1 MNPQTA
7 PKHNST
13 SAEKPAVSAPASDIG
28 ARARLERFRSLLA
41 DEGFTKEEIALIKSK
56 VPDLNVKIY
65 RPLLGAPAF
74 RTFEDVD
81 RLRIH
86 SGLPVVFKVKG
97 VVSLATEN
105 KAHGT
110 SITVFNAVEE

>member
-1 MNPQTA
+1 MSPHTA
-7 PKHNST
+7 PKSTPT
-13 SAEKPAVSAPASDIG
+13 SAEKSAGPARASDIG
-28 ARARLERFRSLLA
+28 ARARLAHFRSILEE
-41 DEGFTKEEIALIKSK
+41 EGFSKREIDLVKSM
-56 VPDLNVKIY
+56 VPDLNVRIF
-65 RPLLGAPAF
+65 RPLLGAPTF

-86 SGLPVVFKVKG
+86 SGLPVVFRLNG

-110 SITVFNAVEE
+110 LITAF